1 MTMEIVPEL
10 GSRKRRAWG
19 MKSSTPRTMGI
30 FVFFLDRA
38 RAMMPQAN

>member
-1 MTMEIVPEL
+1 MTTESVPEP

-19 MKSSTPRTMGI
+19 IKSSTPRTMGI
-30 FVFFLDRA
+30 FVFFFDSA